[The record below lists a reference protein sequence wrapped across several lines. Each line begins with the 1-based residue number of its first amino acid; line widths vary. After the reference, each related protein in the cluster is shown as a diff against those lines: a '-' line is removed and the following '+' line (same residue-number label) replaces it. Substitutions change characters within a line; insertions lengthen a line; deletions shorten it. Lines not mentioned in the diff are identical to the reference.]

1 MRLTDALTLSWTNIR
16 QYKRRSLTII
26 LTISL
31 LFALVL
37 GFNFILQGL
46 ESTLK
51 TAATSANDGQI
62 YVYVNYDGL
71 FDSDGRNAPL
81 TTTTQAAITEQVQAA
96 ATKYRGE
103 IASETL
109 SPGAGGGWRIVI
121 DESLARHLSD
131 FNLENLEAGTIPY
144 LAPVAES
151 DNTTGYRTVSGIEPD
166 TWLVQVGSYP
176 STQPGSPTLAGFN
189 PLNLLL
195 GRIYGANL
203 DYPLIIDDGSGRLD
217 DYLAYLTTI
226 DSNPWPDSFGFIV
239 AFDSYESAADF
250 ASAGMLPEYIAIDEN
265 RYGLNIGDIFSNA
278 LDLDSQINSL
288 ERLLLAVQILFI
300 VVAIIVAILTFSHL
314 IDQDAATIALYRSLG
329 ASGRQ
334 IYLIYFLYLLEL
346 CILAVLATLGL
357 ALLMVGTL
365 YITSA
370 GVLSVRL
377 QEFYALEVAPSVS
390 LFGWSPICFIVLGVV
405 IVIAPVAMLFSLG
418 HFAPK
423 NIAKKL
429 KEE

>member
-1 MRLTDALTLSWTNIR
+1 MRLADALTLSWTNIR

-46 ESTLK
+46 EDTLK
-51 TAATSANDGQI
+51 TAAASANDGRI
-62 YVYVNYDGL
+62 YVYVNYAGL

-81 TTTTQAAITEQVQAA
+81 TVTTQTAITEQVQAA
-96 ATKYRGE
+96 ASKYQGE

-121 DESLARHLSD
+121 DEPLARRLSD
-131 FNLENLEAGTIPY
+131 FSLENLEAETIPY
-144 LAPVAES
+144 LAPVVERS
-151 DNTTGYRTVSGIEPD
+151 HSTGYRTVSGIEPD
-166 TWLVQVGSYP
+166 TWLVQVGNYP
-176 STQPGSPTLAGFN
+176 STQPGAPTLDGFN

-195 GRIYGANL
+195 SHIYGTNL
-203 DYPLIIDDGSGRLD
+203 DYPLIIDDGSGRID
-217 DYLAYLTTI
+217 EYLAYLTAT
-226 DSNPWPDSFGFIV
+226 DPNSWPDGFGFI
-239 AFDSYESAADF
+239 ATFDNYESATDF
-250 ASAGMLPEYIAIDEN
+250 ANADILPEYIAIDEH
-265 RYGLNIGDIFSNA
+265 RYGLFVSDIFSNA
-278 LDLDSQINSL
+278 LDLDFQIGSL

-300 VVAIIVAILTFSHL
+300 VVAIIVAVLTFSHL

-334 IYLIYFLYLLEL
+334 IYLVYFLYLLEL
-346 CILAVLATLGL
+346 CVLAALATLGL

-370 GVLSVRL
+370 VALSVRL

-390 LFGWSPICFIVLGVV
+390 LFGWSPICFIVLGVI

-423 NIAKKL
+423 NITKKL